1 MTTSWQDQYLA
12 ALQIRDNR
20 EQANKSIYD
29 ACTSSSSTFH
39 LVLSDTLTSLTDTK
53 LADHTSTLTSQAV
66 PSALPNTN
74 VHASTSAQPPPET
87 DTTALNALRTDLATA
102 QSTRTTLTTELA
114 DLTTTLASLQSTLT
128 STSATANSL
137 AREKAVLE
145 RKLRDRDEE
154 LKEKGRMLERVQDE
168 VAALEMQLN
177 LLEEEK
183 EGGWGKGG
191 VRRGSAGR

>member
-12 ALQIRDNR
+12 ALQIRDRR

-29 ACTSSSSTFH
+29 ACTSSFH
-39 LVLSDTLTSLTDTK
+39 LLSSDLLISLADTK

-66 PSALPNTN
+66 PSVLPNTN
-74 VHASTSAQPPPET
+74 PNATTSAQPPPEI
-87 DTTALNALRTDLATA
+87 DITALTALRTDLATA
-102 QSTRTTLTTELA
+102 QSTRSTLTSELA

-128 STSATANSL
+128 STSTTANSL
-137 AREKAVLE
+137 AREKAILE